1 MDALTRDEIAYHEKV
16 LSGTET
22 ADYTNRLFS
31 NVAAN
36 ALAERIALTRFM
48 DIAGLAQRA
57 KGSTLG
63 FDFNRR
69 FHGDEIKRQ
78 YGGIK
83 RAFAQ
88 WAVGNID
95 NDKLNEHLP
104 EFEQAAKDWASKK
117 GTKAATEPNT
127 YRKAMTTPPQIENVP
142 VPGREKTDEEKAR
155 KTARDDAMAAQGQSL
170 AASADMSQVITG
182 ILETAKTQAAAMDA
196 ERDRH
201 MTADYMQRIGEMEK
215 QVSRLTA
222 ARPIILTVQSSE
234 GTHTVTMG
242 PQHHMFTS
250 LLKLCAVRKSN
261 GDALNLWVTGPAGS
275 GKTTAAANC
284 AKALQ
289 LPFHFTGAVKDEFKL
304 LGFTDAHGRTVRTA
318 FREAYE
324 HGGIFLFDEIDGCD
338 AGALLAFNA
347 ALANGE
353 CDFPDMCVKRHA
365 NCIIIAAAN
374 TWGSGPTAKYMG
386 RAKLDAAS
394 LNRFVMLPWEYDETL
409 ELATSG
415 NADWARKVQAMRK
428 RVGELG
434 IDHVVSPRATY
445 DGAALLANGFNE
457 ADTAAMC
464 IRAGLS
470 DAQWAQVTRR
480 IL

>member
-1 MDALTRDEIAYHEKV
+1 MDMSMLPETAYHEKV
-16 LSGTET
+16 LSGEMPGDFT
-22 ADYTNRLFS
+22 ARLFDHPER
-31 NVAAN
+31 N

-88 WAVGNID
+88 WVVGNID

-104 EFEQAAKDWASKK
+104 EFEQAAKDWASNK
-117 GTKAATEPNT
+117 GTKAAAKPNT
-127 YRKAMTTPPQIENVP
+127 YKKPEVETLPI
-142 VPGREKTDEEKAR
+142 PGREKTSEEKSR
-155 KTARDDAMAAQGQSL
+155 KAAEENMAVN
-170 AASADMSQVITG
+170 ADMSQIITG
-182 ILETAKTQAAAMDA
+182 ILETAQAKAYAMDGQRQ
-196 ERDRH
+196 ESILRD
-201 MTADYMQRIGEMEK
+201 
-215 QVSRLTA
+215 VSQMVSELQTKIDRLTA

-242 PQHHMFTS
+242 AQHHMFMR

-261 GDALNLWVTGPAGS
+261 GDALNIWVTGPAGS

-284 AKALQ
+284 AKALK
-289 LPFHFTGAVKDEFKL
+289 LAFHFTGAVKDEFKL

-353 CDFPDMCVKRHA
+353 CDFPDACVKRHA

-394 LNRFVMLPWEYDETL
+394 LNRFVMLPWEYDEVL

-428 RVGELG
+428 RVSELG
-434 IDHVVSPRATY
+434 IDHVISPRATY
-445 DGAALLANGFNE
+445 DGAALLANGFNA

-464 IRAGLS
+464 VRAGLS
-470 DAQWAQVTRR
+470 DAQWAQVTRG

>member
-1 MDALTRDEIAYHEKV
+1 MRMPTKEELDYHALV
-16 LSGTET
+16 FSGVSPGDFRT
-22 ADYTNRLFS
+22 RLFNS
-31 NVAAN
+31 PEHNS
-36 ALAERIALTRFM
+36 LAERIAATRFM
-48 DIAGLAQRA
+48 DIARLAQRA

-69 FHGDEIKRQ
+69 FQGDRVKET

-88 WAVGNID
+88 WVVGNID
-95 NDKLNEHLP
+95 NDKLSEHLP
-104 EFEQAAKDWASKK
+104 EFEQAAKDWAAKK
-117 GTKAATEPNT
+117 GRKSEAKPNT
-127 YRKAMTTPPQIENVP
+127 YREAPIENVP
-142 VPGREKTDEEKAR
+142 VPGRNKTDEEKSR
-155 KTARDDAMAAQGQSL
+155 KNARDDAMAEQGQSL
-170 AASADMSQVITG
+170 AASADLSQVITG
-182 ILETAKTQAAAMDA
+182 ILETAKAQADSLDDARQKIWRGVFAAEFKALQNKID
-196 ERDRH
+196 
-201 MTADYMQRIGEMEK
+201 
-215 QVSRLTA
+215 RLTA

-242 PQHHMFTS
+242 PQHHMFTR

-428 RVGELG
+428 RVTDLG

-445 DGAALLANGFNE
+445 DGAALLANGFSE

-470 DAQWAQVTRR
+470 DAQWAQVTRG